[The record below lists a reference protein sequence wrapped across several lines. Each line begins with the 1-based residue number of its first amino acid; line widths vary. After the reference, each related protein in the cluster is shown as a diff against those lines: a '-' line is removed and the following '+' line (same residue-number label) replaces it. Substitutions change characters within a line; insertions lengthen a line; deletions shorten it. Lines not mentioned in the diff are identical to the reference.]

1 MPAQPNPHSSG
12 PYRFDGWAGPEFT
25 VTRPETGALI
35 SLVEDGRRV
44 YIDGPRRC
52 GKTTLAINALAE
64 MGLKALK
71 IDLEGVC
78 SKSGLV
84 DRVATETYGF
94 LRDNPTVE
102 KALSGKRGVKA
113 SAEGNVLSV
122 LKFSLESSS
131 ENDRKGPTTLS
142 DLLSA
147 VTTVARVA
155 KAAVIVDEFQ
165 AANHPQLVNASEVV
179 GDFASASDPLRTK
192 NEVAWLFLGSHRH
205 IMHQIFHGTGSSFLQ
220 RTQHLGIGP
229 IEEKLIIPF
238 LNERSGREV
247 AAAVGPEAY
256 RWTEGIPGDL
266 QRLYDAALRGAESV
280 DAITLNDL
288 ENGKVLV
295 LHELGGLHFEPT
307 LARLEQES
315 PQEMDMLRL
324 IAQEDIRSPSALA
337 AVTGRRKIKEKVV
350 EHSLDALV
358 KRGFLH
364 FNRSKQ
370 LLERPEPMMFHFIQ
384 HFDREHGGGHM
395 TAKGALHHAFRKLPT
410 PRPAH
415 EFKP

>member
-35 SLVEDGRRV
+35 ALVEDGRRV

-64 MGLKALK
+64 VGLKALK

-94 LRDNPTVE
+94 IRDNPAVE

-192 NEVAWLFLGSHRH
+192 NEVAWLVSAPIGTSCTRFSTGPAARFSSAPSTSGSAPSR
-205 IMHQIFHGTGSSFLQ
+205 
-220 RTQHLGIGP
+220 
-229 IEEKLIIPF
+229 
-238 LNERSGREV
+238 RS
-247 AAAVGPEAY
+247 
-256 RWTEGIPGDL
+256 
-266 QRLYDAALRGAESV
+266 
-280 DAITLNDL
+280 
-288 ENGKVLV
+288 
-295 LHELGGLHFEPT
+295 
-307 LARLEQES
+307 
-315 PQEMDMLRL
+315 
-324 IAQEDIRSPSALA
+324 
-337 AVTGRRKIKEKVV
+337 
-350 EHSLDALV
+350 
-358 KRGFLH
+358 
-364 FNRSKQ
+364 
-370 LLERPEPMMFHFIQ
+370 
-384 HFDREHGGGHM
+384 
-395 TAKGALHHAFRKLPT
+395 
-410 PRPAH
+410 
-415 EFKP
+415 